1 MIYEPYP
8 INEVF
13 LVSTLSSLPSDIQ
26 KRVQAWLSGPYDQ
39 KTKDDIQAM
48 IGSDPQGVI
57 DAFYR
62 DLDFGTGGMRGLM
75 GPGTNRLNIYTI
87 RRATQGLANYIRKE
101 GHDYPQ
107 AQVVIGFDSR
117 HHSKEFAEEAAR
129 VLAGNGIPVLL
140 IKDLRP
146 TPFVSF
152 ACRYKKCQ
160 AGIVITASHNPAVY
174 NGYKVYWSD
183 GAQVVPPHDKGIIHE
198 VEAIQDLTAIQ
209 LAPQGS
215 PLITLVDGEIDDAYI
230 TAIRPLQ
237 MRPEADKK
245 DGKQLSIAYTSLHG
259 TGITLAPKALND
271 WGFPTIHYVEKQIV
285 PDGDFPTVKFP
296 NPEFK
301 ETLQL
306 GIDLLVKE
314 KADILL
320 ANDPDADRLGMAVL
334 HRGQPVILT
343 GNQIASICVE
353 YLCHHLHE
361 LGKLTPTCAFITTI
375 VSTEMIGC
383 IAKAWQAAC
392 FEVLTGFK
400 YIGEMIHLWEM
411 TNNPY
416 TFIFGAEESYG
427 YLLGSNVARDKDA
440 IVSSCL
446 FAEIALYAKSQG
458 KTFVDLLEEIYK
470 KYGVFRE
477 EQKSLSF
484 PPSKEG
490 FDAMQHLMTSLRKN
504 PPQNFCGKQ
513 VVVLEDYLESKR
525 HLLQEKKSESLI
537 LPKSDVLLFRLAD
550 FSRLVIRPSGTEPKV
565 KIYGSVRE
573 EKIDDLPST
582 ITACDERLR
591 TLLEDAAKEL
601 QK

>member
-1 MIYEPYP
+1 M
-8 INEVF
+8 
-13 LVSTLSSLPSDIQ
+13 STLSSLPPDIQ
-26 KRVQAWLSGPYDQ
+26 KRVQAWLSGPYDEQ
-39 KTKDDIQAM
+39 TKDEIQALLKK
-48 IGSDPQGVI
+48 DPQGVI
-57 DAFYR
+57 DAFYC

-87 RRATQGLANYIRKE
+87 RRATQGLANYIRKK
-101 GHDYPQ
+101 GQDYQQ
-107 AQVVIGFDSR
+107 AKVVIGFDSR

-140 IKDLRP
+140 IKELRP

-160 AGIVITASHNPAVY
+160 AGIMITASHNPAVY

-183 GAQVVPPHDKGIIHE
+183 GAQVVPPHDQGIIRE
-198 VEAIQDLTAIQ
+198 VEAIQDVTAIK
-209 LAPQGS
+209 LAS
-215 PLITLVDGEIDDAYI
+215 LDDPLISLVNGEIDSAYI
-230 TAIRPLQ
+230 AAIRPLQ

-245 DGKQLSIAYTSLHG
+245 EGATLSIAYTSLHG
-259 TGITLAPKALND
+259 TGITLAPTALKD
-271 WGFPTIHYVEKQIV
+271 WGFPTIHYVESQIV

-306 GIDLLVKE
+306 GIDLLVRE

-353 YLCHHLHE
+353 YLCHHLQA
-361 LGKLTPTCAFITTI
+361 LGKLKPSCAFITTI
-375 VSTEMIGC
+375 VSTELIGC
-383 IAKAWQAAC
+383 IAKAWKAAC

-400 YIGEMIHLWEM
+400 YIGEMIHLWET

-427 YLLGSNVARDKDA
+427 YLLGSGVARDKDA

-446 FAEIALYAKSQG
+446 FAEIALFAKSQG

-477 EQKSLSF
+477 EQKSISF

-490 FDAMQHLMTSLRKN
+490 FETMQRLMSALRKN
-504 PPQNFCGKQ
+504 PPKTFCGQ
-513 VVVLEDYLESKR
+513 NVVVLEDYLEGKR
-525 HLLQEKKSESLI
+525 HSVQENKSEPLT
-537 LPKSDVLLFRLAD
+537 LPKSDVLLFRLQD
-550 FSRLVIRPSGTEPKV
+550 KSRLVIRPSGTEPKIKV
-565 KIYGSVRE
+565 YGSVRKE
-573 EKIDDLPST
+573 NPDDLTST
-582 ITACDERLR
+582 IAACDQRLVK
-591 TLLEDAAKEL
+591 LLDDAAKEL